1 MAYNLLNAKGSSAIP
16 MTPFTESDQI
26 DEEIL
31 AREIEFIIKC
41 GSTSISTPILVSE
54 FETLSERERKLMVK
68 IPAEIA
74 GGRIAIIA
82 NVMAP
87 CTPQAVEYAEYA
99 QKCGAD
105 AVVAMAP
112 AEQSFAN
119 IRDYFKKISD
129 AVTIPIMIQNHSLH
143 GTQLTPE
150 QIIRLCEEIE
160 NVSWVKQEVIPGPI
174 GIEHL
179 MSIKTPALEGVM
191 SGFGGFYSPLD
202 YTLGAVATI
211 HACEICDVVQK
222 VWNLLLEGNEYE
234 ARILHNKIMPLIQL
248 ELLYGTIFAKEI
260 MIRRGIF
267 RNRKVRNKGDLSP
280 IALREIDIVWENIL
294 PLFDEV

>member
-1 MAYNLLNAKGSSAIP
+1 M
-16 MTPFTESDQI
+16 
-26 DEEIL
+26 
-31 AREIEFIIKC
+31 
-41 GSTSISTPILVSE
+41 VSE
-54 FETLSERERKLMVK
+54 FMTLNEEERKLM
-68 IPAEIA
+68 IRLPIEIVNDRCA
-74 GGRIAIIA
+74 VLANIAACDIS
-82 NVMAP
+82 
-87 CTPQAVEYAEYA
+87 TAVIYAEYA
-99 QKCGAD
+99 QKLGAD
-105 AVVAMAP
+105 GVIAMAP
-112 AEQSFAN
+112 WAGDCDFFGINTYFGAIANAVNIPVIIQNTSIPGTGLAPEHLIALCEKHQN
-119 IRDYFKKISD
+119 IR
-129 AVTIPIMIQNHSLH
+129 
-143 GTQLTPE
+143 
-150 QIIRLCEEIE
+150 
-160 NVSWVKQEVIPGPI
+160 WVKQEVIPGPI

-280 IALREIDIVWENIL
+280 IALREIDIVWEKIL